1 MSRRVPSV
9 ATMLLTGLLCGSCG
23 YTAGTGLS
31 EYGIR
36 TVAFQVVS
44 NHTYRQR
51 LEAQIS
57 SELARQLPLTG
68 LILADRA
75 TADAVLEVTLT
86 DARERTIVTGRPI
99 RNAPIPANPE
109 NRAFPRIREGA
120 LESAVWM
127 RLVGR
132 DGTVYLERRL
142 LDRTEFRATI
152 GENVTSARAELA
164 EDLARKIASALETD
178 F

>member
-86 DARERTIVTGRPI
+86 DVRERTIVTGRPI
-99 RNAPIPANPE
+99 GNDP
-109 NRAFPRIREGA
+109 AFPRVREGA

-152 GENVTSARAELA
+152 GENMTSARAELA

>member
-9 ATMLLTGLLCGSCG
+9 TTMLLTGLLCGSCG

-99 RNAPIPANPE
+99 RGDPNPANR
-109 NRAFPRIREGA
+109 RAFPRVREGA

>member
-86 DARERTIVTGRPI
+86 DVRERTIVIGRPI
-99 RNAPIPANPE
+99 RNDP
-109 NRAFPRIREGA
+109 AFPRVREGA